1 MPAPTYARCDIR
13 SYSGEHMAHAHDYAQ
28 VMFAVQGRM
37 ELEIGGQA
45 SFADTAC
52 GVVIPAGVAH
62 GFLAS
67 ANARMW
73 VADVPAHTGLERMRR
88 FAVPATL
95 SALSHGGLDA
105 VADQLSAILQAPK
118 VLQRRSL
125 RLQEL
130 DQALDA
136 ALHENWTTARMAAL
150 FFLSPQRFHARLL
163 ELTGTTPQAYLRARR
178 LRQAM
183 QWIQAGMPLETA
195 ALQLGYRTASAL
207 AYALR
212 RDHKVGA
219 KQLRKS

>member
-1 MPAPTYARCDIR
+1 MPAPAYARCDIR

-88 FAVPATL
+88 FAVPARC
-95 SALSHGGLDA
+95 HGGLDA
-105 VADQLSAILQAPK
+105 VVDQLSAILQAPK

-136 ALHENWTTARMAAL
+136 ALHADWTTARMAAL

-212 RDHKVGA
+212 RDYRVGA

>member
-1 MPAPTYARCDIR
+1 MPAPTFARCEIR

-52 GVVIPAGVAH
+52 GVVIPAGMAH

-88 FAVPATL
+88 FAVPARC
-95 SALSHGGLDA
+95 HGGLDA
-105 VADQLSAILQAPK
+105 VTDQLSAILQAPK

-136 ALHENWTTARMAAL
+136 AL
-150 FFLSPQRFHARLL
+150 
-163 ELTGTTPQAYLRARR
+163 
-178 LRQAM
+178 
-183 QWIQAGMPLETA
+183 
-195 ALQLGYRTASAL
+195 LGYRTASAL

-212 RDHKVGA
+212 RDHQVGA
-219 KQLRKS
+219 KELRQR

>member
-1 MPAPTYARCDIR
+1 MQPPTYACCDIR

-28 VMFAVQGRM
+28 IMFAVQGRM
-37 ELEIGGQA
+37 ELEIGGHA

-73 VADVPAHTGLERMRR
+73 VADVPAHAGLERMRR
-88 FAVPATL
+88 FAVPTTL
-95 SALSHGGLDA
+95 GSVDT
-105 VADQLSAILQAPK
+105 VADQLAAILQAPK

-125 RLQEL
+125 QLQTL

-136 ALHENWTTARMAAL
+136 ALHADWTTARMAAL

-212 RDHKVGA
+212 RDHQVGA
-219 KQLRKS
+219 KQLRSR

>member
-1 MPAPTYARCDIR
+1 MPAPAYARCDIR
-13 SYSGEHMAHAHDYAQ
+13 SYSGEHMAHAHDHAQ
-28 VMFAVQGRM
+28 VMFAVQGHM
-37 ELEIGGQA
+37 ELEIGGHA

-52 GVVIPAGVAH
+52 GVVIPAGVSH

-73 VADVPAHTGLERMRR
+73 VADVPAHASLERMRR
-88 FAVPATL
+88 FAVPASL
-95 SALSHGGLDA
+95 VSLVS
-105 VADQLSAILQAPK
+105 VADQLAVLLQAPK

-125 RLQEL
+125 QLQTL

-136 ALHENWTTARMAAL
+136 ALHESWTTARMAAL

-183 QWIQAGMPLETA
+183 LWIQAGMPLETA

-212 RDHKVGA
+212 RDHQVGA
-219 KQLRKS
+219 KELRSN